1 MRGILS
7 WSAYLPYR
15 RLDRTQIAPFVGQ
28 GGGKGTRTVASYD
41 EDSTTMA
48 VEAARLA
55 LRGRDLTPAQ
65 LLFATSFPAYADKS
79 NASAIHAA
87 LRLPRA
93 RACVRSRCLRA
104 RRGGWPVARP
114 PGTVDTALVVAADVR
129 TGLPGSGEESAGG
142 DAAAAFVVGDDSAG
156 PVVAEFLGSASVT
169 EEFVER
175 WRVPGDLRTRVWD
188 EKFSE
193 ITYVPL
199 GVQAWNAALESAG
212 LTAGDVAA
220 AAVVAPAQRVAR
232 AVGGKLDG
240 VHVIDDLSAVVG
252 NAAAAQPGVLLAAL
266 LEQAEP
272 GQVLALIVLADGADV
287 FLFRATDAL
296 ASYRPARP
304 VATQVAAG
312 APLPYGKFLAW
323 RGMLPVEPPRR
334 PEPQRVSATAAAR
347 SEEWKFGF
355 VGSKER
361 DTGVVHLPPARVSRG
376 GAHTDDMEPAP
387 LADTQGTIVTYTV
400 DRMVYSPSPP
410 VVFAVVDFDGGG
422 RRAAGDHR
430 RRRRRDRDRPAG
442 RDDVPPSLRVRRHR
456 QLLLEGKVGARWLVT
471 ASRTASRSSGW
482 GAPTSSSTGTRVSTT
497 SSSRPPTRRT
507 RRRASTRTTSTR
519 TGSAPRRAA

>member
-55 LRGRDLTPAQ
+55 LRGRELTPAQ

-79 NASAIHAA
+79 NATAIHAA
-87 LRLPRA
+87 LRLPPQVPAFDLGASVRA
-93 RACVRSRCLRA
+93 AA
-104 RRGGWPVARP
+104 GGLLLSLS
-114 PGTVDTALVVAADVR
+114 GTVDTALVVAADVR

-142 DAAAAFVVGDDSAG
+142 DAAAAFVVGDESAG

-240 VHVIDDLSAVVG
+240 AHVIDDLSAVVG
-252 NAAAAQPGVLLAAL
+252 NASAAQPGVLLAAL

-296 ASYRPARP
+296 ASYHACASGDDPGRGRGATALRQIPRLAGHAPGGTPAPAR
-304 VATQVAAG
+304 
-312 APLPYGKFLAW
+312 AP
-323 RGMLPVEPPRR
+323 
-334 PEPQRVSATAAAR
+334 
-347 SEEWKFGF
+347 
-355 VGSKER
+355 
-361 DTGVVHLPPARVSRG
+361 TGVG
-376 GAHTDDMEPAP
+376 
-387 LADTQGTIVTYTV
+387 
-400 DRMVYSPSPP
+400 
-410 VVFAVVDFDGGG
+410 DGGG
-422 RRAAGDHR
+422 PQRGMEVRLRRF
-430 RRRRRDRDRPAG
+430 
-442 RDDVPPSLRVRRHR
+442 
-456 QLLLEGKVGARWLVT
+456 EGA
-471 ASRTASRSSGW
+471 
-482 GAPTSSSTGTRVSTT
+482 
-497 SSSRPPTRRT
+497 
-507 RRRASTRTTSTR
+507 
-519 TGSAPRRAA
+519 